1 MERKREQEQIQN
13 DRYKQF
19 DDKVRSIE
27 EQMLK

>member
-1 MERKREQEQIQN
+1 MERKREQEQIQD